1 MTGARGVYVTL
12 DELVRLQYRAR
23 GFDFLPRQP
32 VHSLLT
38 GRHGSRMRGRGLNFE
53 EIRAYLPGDDVRSID
68 WKVTARKRETHVRVY
83 TEERDRPAFLVVD
96 QRISMFFGTRVNM
109 KSVTAA
115 ELAAAA
121 AWRVFDQGD
130 RVGAV
135 VFDDTDPTEVRPHRS
150 QETVHR
156 ILRAVVDKNRALRAE
171 TDVRR
176 EPGMLNRVLEAV
188 GRFAA
193 HDYLVAIISDFDG
206 ANEETRRLVS
216 RLAQH
221 NDVLAV
227 PIYDPIATEVPMAV
241 RLVVSDGELQVELDT
256 GRGTVRERL
265 TQFTDDR
272 LGAIIA
278 WQTELGVPVLPIT
291 TDKDALEQIRRLLG
305 AR

>member
-1 MTGARGVYVTL
+1 MDIEEGVYVTL
-12 DELVRLQYRAR
+12 GELVRLQYRAR
-23 GFDFLPRQP
+23 GFGFLPRQP

-38 GRHGSRMRGRGLNFE
+38 GRHASRMRGRGLNFE

-68 WKVTARKRETHVRVY
+68 WKVTARKGETHVRVY

-135 VFDDTDPTEVRPHRS
+135 VFDDAASTEVRPHRS

-188 GRFAA
+188 GKFAA
-193 HDYLVAIISDFDG
+193 HDYLVVIISDFDG
-206 ANEETRRLVS
+206 ADEETRRLVS

-227 PIYDPIATEVPMAV
+227 PIYDPIATEVPKAA

-256 GRGTVRERL
+256 GRGAVRERL
-265 TQFTDDR
+265 AQFTDKR

-291 TDKDALEQIRRLLG
+291 TDQDALEQIRLLLG
-305 AR
+305 VR